1 MITINPQ
8 KLVRNASSSG
18 ELIFRGGL
26 ALQAELGIQ
35 NAKRYAKF
43 LTTPQGTTFLL
54 QQTILQSQ
62 NKKSGTKIYNPLAP
76 IIAKGLSQE
85 FTKFKPKRHLDTGD
99 GSLKGIFRGL
109 IGRDQPRTQ
118 KESAVRFFD
127 KGNGSYT
134 KEGEY
139 VPSQTMDLQV
149 RYGGEKGDLDTFPD
163 RVNPAGIN
171 NPQDFIKFRIRDI
184 VNGKYI
190 IFPALLS
197 NITDSSSTSPTS
209 FSYIGRADKVH
220 VYGGYDR
227 TISFTVQIVAQR
239 KADIDIIWE
248 KINYAKGLVLPQYK
262 QFFSKDG
269 VSDNTRPVAP
279 IVYLTLGDMFNNA
292 PGFFTSVNLSIPENS
307 TWELEEGR
315 QVPHLCTLAFEFTY
329 IGKQNPT
336 MTSAQ
341 YDNIGKKFPM
351 GDPNTGDVVKDFNT
365 DEKREAREAAREKAK
380 AERDQKT
387 LDKLSF
393 GEAFKIKSDQ
403 LGANK
408 IFTWRSKSYST
419 NKA

>member
-1 MITINPQ
+1 MITINPE
-8 KLVRNASSSG
+8 KLVKNANASG

-26 ALQAELGIQ
+26 ALQAELGVQ
-35 NAKRYAKF
+35 NVKRFTNF
-43 LTTPQGTTFLL
+43 LTTPRGQTFVL
-54 QQTILQSQ
+54 QQAILQSQ
-62 NKKSGTKIYNPLAP
+62 NPKTETRIYNPLAP
-76 IIAKGLSQE
+76 ILAKGLPQE
-85 FTKFKPKRHLDTGD
+85 FTKRKPKRHLDIGD
-99 GSLKGIFRGL
+99 GSLKGVFTGL
-109 IGRDQPRTQ
+109 IGKGSPRPKQ
-118 KESAVRFFD
+118 EGPVRFFN
-127 KGNGSYT
+127 KGN
-134 KEGEY
+134 
-139 VPSQTMDLQV
+139 PSQTMDLQV
-149 RYGGEKGDLDTFPD
+149 RYGGEKGDLSIFPD
-163 RVNPAGIN
+163 RDNAAGIN
-171 NPQDFIKFRIRDI
+171 TPTDFIKFRIRDI

-197 NITDSSSTSPTS
+197 NITDNSGTTNSS

-220 VYGGYDR
+220 VYGGYER

-239 KADIDIIWE
+239 KDDIKIIWE

-269 VSDNTRPVAP
+269 ASDNTRPVAP

-307 TWELEEGR
+307 QWELEDGY

-336 MTSAQ
+336 MTSAH

-351 GDPNTGDVVKDFNT
+351 GDPNTGDKVKDFNVDDKR
-365 DEKREAREAAREKAK
+365 DERQAARDKAQAEK
-380 AERDQKT
+380 DQQT

-393 GEAFKIKSDQ
+393 GEAFKIKSAD
-403 LGANK
+403 GPNK
-408 IFTWRSKSYST
+408 TFTWRGKSYST